1 MKKIIFLTT
10 VLSALFLINCIP
22 AHAQNFDAYSKAV
35 DAYYKDN
42 FSDAVKFYNQYLKD
56 NPDDKVLHDLVLYNL
71 GNSYV
76 KLNNKNKAISTF
88 KKLIAEYKDS
98 TWVEY
103 AKDEIQELS
112 KK

>member
-1 MKKIIFLTT
+1 MKTKITLT
-10 VLSALFLINCIP
+10 ALLIMSFMSIAAP
-22 AHAQNFDAYSKAV
+22 VYSQNFDSYTKAV

-42 FSDAVKFYNQYLKD
+42 FADAVKYYNQYLKD
-56 NPDDKVLHDLVLYNL
+56 NSDNKLIHDLVLYNL

-98 TWVEY
+98 TWVKY

>member
-1 MKKIIFLTT
+1 MKKTIILTT
-10 VLSALFLINCIP
+10 VLSAVLLLNGIP
-22 AHAQNFDAYSKAV
+22 ANAQNFDAYSKAV

-42 FSDAVKFYNQYLKD
+42 FSDAVKYYNQYLKD
-56 NPDDKVLHDLVLYNL
+56 NPDNKLIHDLVLYNL

-98 TWVEY
+98 TWVKY

>member
-1 MKKIIFLTT
+1 MKAKIAL
-10 VLSALFLINCIP
+10 LFLMIGIFAIISTP
-22 AHAQNFDAYSKAV
+22 AYSQNFDAYSKAV

-42 FSDAVKFYNQYLKD
+42 FADAVKYYNQYLKD
-56 NPDDKVLHDLVLYNL
+56 NSDNKLIHDLVLYNL

-98 TWVEY
+98 TWVKY